1 MVEIMRINLGKVDRT
16 GTADGKIIDARWG
29 RPCMLMQLSCSS
41 PLKVSRKLDDTG
53 AKVTRR

>member
-1 MVEIMRINLGKVDRT
+1 MRINLGKVDRT
-16 GTADGKIIDARWG
+16 GTADGKIIEARWG